1 MMAPAGSA
9 AGWALLAVMTLIALA
24 LGAHLVL
31 AIGGGA
37 VIAGNGIKKVLGK

>member
-1 MMAPAGSA
+1 MQTAIGGAIMLVGVP
-9 AGWALLAVMTLIALA
+9 MLILPGPG
-24 LGAHLVL
+24 LL

>member
-1 MMAPAGSA
+1 MQTAIGGAIMLVGVPHAHPARSG
-9 AGWALLAVMTLIALA
+9 L
-24 LGAHLVL
+24 L